1 MELLPPV
8 PDPWPQVVE
17 QGFAVL
23 VAMVQAWES
32 SAPDENK
39 TPEKRFW
46 QSGQSAIAQTIS
58 LLLQKAWLFQAD
70 NMEGSALPPLSCVND
85 ASVLLEFVMSSVT
98 CMEET
103 ESLKVFELVATWA
116 DAIANWDS
124 WEEMEDQGVFN
135 TIKEVVN
142 FHQRFDL
149 DGLFLKTHFVRCHST
164 RYSFCHGSVLI
175 HAGHSS
181 RSEVILSPYVVR
193 LVVLYSKHNLPSV

>member
-1 MELLPPV
+1 MKTRHLKR
-8 PDPWPQVVE
+8 
-17 QGFAVL
+17 GFGS
-23 VAMVQAWES
+23 QA
-32 SAPDENK
+32 
-39 TPEKRFW
+39 
-46 QSGQSAIAQTIS
+46 S
-58 LLLQKAWLFQAD
+58 LLLPKQFHYCYKKLGCFKLTIWYVSLSLTCCLEVFKWWNLLDCFQHSFQ
-70 NMEGSALPPLSCVND
+70 EGSALPPLSCVND

-142 FHQRFDL
+142 FHQRFNL

-181 RSEVILSPYVVR
+181 RSKVILWVHMWWGWSFFTPNTIS
-193 LVVLYSKHNLPSV
+193 LLYS